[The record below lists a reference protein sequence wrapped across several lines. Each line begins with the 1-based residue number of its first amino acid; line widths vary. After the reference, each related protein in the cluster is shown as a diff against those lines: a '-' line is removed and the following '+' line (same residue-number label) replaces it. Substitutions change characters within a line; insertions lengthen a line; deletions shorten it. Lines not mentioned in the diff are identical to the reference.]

1 MSATITVS
9 ISDSDKS
16 EVSAKIRAK
25 LDEIVSNA
33 QTALY
38 EGGLL
43 LATACAEEAPVVSGA
58 LQGSISATQVSDT
71 EVTVAPGVE
80 YAYWVEF
87 GEWEPGSAE
96 SGGKGWTGNP
106 YMKRGAERSR
116 EEVAAY
122 IKSRLS
128 QS

>member
-9 ISDSDKS
+9 ISEADKT

-33 QTALY
+33 STALY
-38 EGGLL
+38 EGGEL
-43 LATACAEEAPVVSGA
+43 LATACQEEAPVVSGA
-58 LQGSISATQVSDT
+58 LQDSISVTQVSDT

-87 GEWEPGSAE
+87 GEWEPGSSD
-96 SGGKGWTGNP
+96 SGGKAWAGNP
-106 YMKRGAERSR
+106 YMKRGVERSR
-116 EEVAAY
+116 SEIATY
-122 IKSRLS
+122 IKGRLA
-128 QS
+128 QT